1 MDNKE
6 YANGYVSLGN
16 NAIRAYRNG
25 EFIGEYDDITAAC
38 IALRIKWQ
46 DLRAGHINGY
56 YRLGEVLEVFTQTR
70 IAKAEENLRQL
81 CILARRVD
89 GSDKIIKDTI
99 QRLKDKQKENRGVTL
114 KW

>member
-1 MDNKE
+1 M
-6 YANGYVSLGN
+6 
-16 NAIRAYRNG
+16 IRAYRNG
-25 EFIGEYDDITAAC
+25 EFVGEYENMTEAC
-38 IALRIKWQ
+38 I
-46 DLRAGHINGY
+46 DLRVKWRDLQACHVNGY
-56 YRLGEVLEVFTQTR
+56 FAMGERLEVFTQTR

-99 QRLKDKQKENRGVTL
+99 QRLKDKQNENRGVTL